1 MIYLGSSIWFGYDR
15 FGIVYENLGIQIY
28 CANLIFLILMAK
40 AVVPIVELG
49 YCHEARCDP
58 NSLIYSV
65 PSKSN
70 LWKGNYLE
78 IR

>member
-40 AVVPIVELG
+40 AVVPVVELG
-49 YCHEARCDP
+49 DFHKARCDP

-65 PSKSN
+65 PSESN

-78 IR
+78 II